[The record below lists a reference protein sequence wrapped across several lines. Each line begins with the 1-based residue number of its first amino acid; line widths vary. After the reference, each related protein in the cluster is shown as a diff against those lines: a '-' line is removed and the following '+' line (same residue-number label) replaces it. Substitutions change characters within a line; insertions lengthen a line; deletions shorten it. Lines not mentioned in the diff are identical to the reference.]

1 MVKPKETTANFKPEI
16 GSGPHQPPLGEI
28 DHVFRMSLSG
38 EACPATP
45 CAVYHLFE
53 RLEAGRR
60 RPKPAPVGVP
70 RVNLN

>member
-16 GSGPHQPPLGEI
+16 GSGPH
-28 DHVFRMSLSG
+28 
-38 EACPATP
+38 
-45 CAVYHLFE
+45 AVYHLFE

-60 RPKPAPVGVP
+60 RPRPARVGVK